1 MASKVNVDKIARG
14 SGSPEFTIPTADGTS
29 GQFIKTDASGVLSFG
44 SAPALT
50 GSTNTWIPTI
60 TAANALTGTANFTY
74 DGNVLDIK
82 NIGTASSINLYCE
95 ISNAHYKKIKSGPH
109 ASATSYTITLPNKP
123 PTVSG
128 QALTAT
134 TAGVGSWTTT
144 PQDMVLLDTVNADSG
159 SSASF
164 ESKFDSTYN
173 WYVMYWQLVPG
184 TNAAETSVQFMSG
197 SSVVAPGNKYEYSWN
212 GTVMHTGAAV
222 VGYGT
227 GQNDVRFG
235 NSTSNATF
243 GQSGQAIIFD
253 PNNNFAAGEFLNG
266 RFQVT
271 WRHGGN
277 YYISAQGGF
286 VFGVD
291 QGGADGFYFAPTSGT
306 WTYFDAQLYG
316 VK

>member
-1 MASKVNVDKIARG
+1 MSTLKANNLDTESGTTITVAAGKTLAGTDIIGATQIADDAVTPAKINIFDDALAATTTH
-14 SGSPEFTIPTADGTS
+14 FLIADGTDYSSFALS
-29 GQFIKTDASGVLSFG
+29 GDIT
-44 SAPALT
+44 
-50 GSTNTWIPTI
+50 STNAGAVTI
-60 TAANALTGTANFTY
+60 ANNAINNAKMADDAIGVAELSAT
-74 DGNVLDIK
+74 
-82 NIGTASSINLYCE
+82 GTASSSTFLRGD
-95 ISNAHYKKIKSGPH
+95 NAWAAPS
-109 ASATSYTITLPNKP
+109 S
-123 PTVSG
+123 
-128 QALTAT
+128 
-134 TAGVGSWTTT
+134 
-144 PQDMVLLDTVNADSG
+144 DMVLLQTLNADSG
-159 SSASF
+159 SEAKF

-173 WYVMYWQLVPG
+173 WYVIYWQLVPG

-197 SSVVAPGNKYEYSWN
+197 SSVVAPGNAYEYSWN
-212 GTVMHTGAAV
+212 GTVFHTGAAV

-253 PNNNFAAGEFLNG
+253 PNNNFGAGEYLNG

-291 QGGADGFYFAPTSGT
+291 QGNADGFYFAPTSGT

>member
-1 MASKVNVDKIARG
+1 
-14 SGSPEFTIPTADGTS
+14 
-29 GQFIKTDASGVLSFG
+29 
-44 SAPALT
+44 
-50 GSTNTWIPTI
+50 
-60 TAANALTGTANFTY
+60 
-74 DGNVLDIK
+74 
-82 NIGTASSINLYCE
+82 
-95 ISNAHYKKIKSGPH
+95 
-109 ASATSYTITLPNKP
+109 
-123 PTVSG
+123 
-128 QALTAT
+128 
-134 TAGVGSWTTT
+134 
-144 PQDMVLLDTVNADSG
+144 
-159 SSASF
+159 
-164 ESKFDSTYN
+164 
-173 WYVMYWQLVPG
+173 
-184 TNAAETSVQFMSG
+184 
-197 SSVVAPGNKYEYSWN
+197 
-212 GTVMHTGAAV
+212 MHTGAAV

-253 PNNNFAAGEFLNG
+253 PNNNFAAGEYLNG

-291 QGGADGFYFAPTSGT
+291 QGNADGFYFAPTSGT